1 MKIVTKSDRVQFPED
16 RIAQYRQAKACV
28 MRDAAGSA
36 EPPDE
41 ARSSLWWRNRE
52 TVFSEAGRYLRGL
65 TFQEKIRESNFHRR
79 RT

>member
-16 RIAQYRQAKACV
+16 RIAQYRKAKACV
-28 MRDAAGSA
+28 LRDA
-36 EPPDE
+36 EPPDD